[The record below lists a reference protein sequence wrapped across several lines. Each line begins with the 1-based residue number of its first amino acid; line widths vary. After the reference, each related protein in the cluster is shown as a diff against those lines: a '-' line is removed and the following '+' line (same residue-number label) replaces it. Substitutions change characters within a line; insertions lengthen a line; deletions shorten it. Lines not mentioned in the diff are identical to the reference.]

1 MIIINKKISVYYAC
15 KRYRRQVEHMKRL
28 EQKIVLVTASTRGI
42 GYAIVEA
49 CAKEGAIVYMG
60 ARNLEVAKT
69 KADKL
74 NKEGYQVH
82 YVYNDASVKETYQSM
97 VAEVIEKEGRIDV
110 LVNNFGTSNPKTDLD
125 IENTKYEDFINTMD
139 VNLASVFL
147 STQAVLP
154 HMKKQGGGSIVNISS
169 IGGLIPDISRIG
181 YAVSKD
187 AIIYLSKN
195 IALQEAR
202 NNIRVNVVC
211 PGQTATDAV
220 MQNMS
225 EQFQQFFTRHTPIER
240 MGKPEEIA
248 EAVVY
253 FASDGAAYTTGQV
266 IAVSGGFGLGTPVF
280 ADLTDL
286 SAEKR
291 H

>member
-1 MIIINKKISVYYAC
+1 
-15 KRYRRQVEHMKRL
+15 MKRL
-28 EQKIVLVTASTRGI
+28 EQKIVVVTASTRGI

-60 ARNLEVAKT
+60 ARNLEAAKI

-74 NKEGYQVH
+74 NEEGYQVH
-82 YVYNDASVKETYQSM
+82 YVYNDASKKETYQSM
-97 VAEVIEKEGRIDV
+97 IEEVIEKEGRIDV

-125 IENTKYEDFINTMD
+125 IENTKYEEFINTMD

-147 STQAVLP
+147 STKAVLP
-154 HMKKQGGGSIVNISS
+154 YMKKQGGGSIVNISS

-286 SAEKR
+286 SADKR

>member
-1 MIIINKKISVYYAC
+1 
-15 KRYRRQVEHMKRL
+15 MKRL
-28 EQKIVLVTASTRGI
+28 EQKIVVVTASTRGI
-42 GYAIVEA
+42 GCAIVEA

-60 ARNLEVAKT
+60 ARNLEVAKE
-69 KADKL
+69 KADKF
-74 NKEGYQVH
+74 NEAGYQVR
-82 YVYNDASVKETYQSM
+82 YVYNDASIKETYQSM

-154 HMKKQGGGSIVNISS
+154 YMKKQGGGSIVNISS

-220 MQNMS
+220 MNNMS

-286 SAEKR
+286 SADKR